1 MSALANLAVQLRQTG
16 LARWFYGREQSEQ
29 KIILALTG
37 FVMIICLWAFVW
49 KPVADWAAVERN
61 RHNNAQQLY
70 DWLQSNEQAAQQ
82 AARNN
87 QSAQAGGAR
96 IPVINKSAKAH
107 DLLVNRLQPESNG
120 VVSVIL
126 QAQSFNQIVSWV
138 SQLEENNGVVV
149 DRANFDEQDAPGY
162 VNAQIRLK

>member
-1 MSALANLAVQLRQTG
+1 MSTLANMSGQFRRSG
-16 LARWFYGREQSEQ
+16 LGRWFYGRERSEQ
-29 KIILALTG
+29 KIILALTAL
-37 FVMIICLWAFVW
+37 VALLCMWAFVW
-49 KPVADWAAVERN
+49 KPVSDWATLESN

-70 DWLQSNEQAAQQ
+70 DWLQSNEQAARL
-82 AARNN
+82 AARSN
-87 QSAQAGGAR
+87 QNSQAGGAR
-96 IPVINKSAKAH
+96 ITTINKSAKAH